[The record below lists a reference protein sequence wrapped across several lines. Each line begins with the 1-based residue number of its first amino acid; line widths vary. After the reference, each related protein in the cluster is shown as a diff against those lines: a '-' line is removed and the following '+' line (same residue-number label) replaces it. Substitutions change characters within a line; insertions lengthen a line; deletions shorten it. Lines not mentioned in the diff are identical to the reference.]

1 MLVNADCVL
10 KRQLRD
16 PVGARE
22 DQRAPIPAAL
32 PACGYAP
39 DFVEVI
45 DADTE
50 DGAVGV
56 GGHGDRGALGPRGR
70 GRDEVLASVF
80 DPLQRL
86 PEVIAR
92 EDDDLFVAGEVRLLT
107 EAAADVT
114 HPHADLTLGN
124 SRDASGDGADVVW

>member
-1 MLVNADCVL
+1 M
-10 KRQLRD
+10 
-16 PVGARE
+16 
-22 DQRAPIPAAL
+22 
-32 PACGYAP
+32 
-39 DFVEVI
+39 I

-56 GGHGDRGALGPRGR
+56 GGHGDGCALRPRGG
-70 GRDEVLASVF
+70 GRDEVLVSVF

-107 EAAADVT
+107 EAAADVA
-114 HPHADLTLGN
+114 HPHADLALGN
-124 SRDASGDGADVVW
+124 SRDAPRDGADVMW